1 MVTFR
6 LIEETDQYLTYWY
19 FPNGNED
26 EMYGIILIDKLNE
39 TVEIQKMAHDD
50 FSHIVTVDEQNEAR
64 NSVND
69 MRREEGLPFKEDVEL
84 GIMIET
90 PAASLMADVFAKEA
104 DFFSI
109 GTNDLT
115 GYTMAVDRGNAE
127 VAYLYSAYNPAV
139 LRSIERVIKAGRAEG
154 IMVGMCGEAA
164 ADPLL
169 APLLISFGM
178 NEFSVS
184 ATSILAT
191 RKGISL
197 WTKDEAD
204 TVAAKAMSL
213 TTEAEVEAYLK
224 SVAKH

>member
-1 MVTFR
+1 MKNPLNKRYFR
-6 LIEETDQYLTYWY
+6 ELK
-19 FPNGNED
+19 N
-26 EMYGIILIDKLNE
+26 
-39 TVEIQKMAHDD
+39 D
-50 FSHIVTVDEQNEAR
+50 FGKYIALCLFLIVTIGFCSGFLVADGSTKGAYDESFEKYNI
-64 NSVND
+64 
-69 MRREEGLPFKEDVEL
+69 EDGHFIL
-84 GIMIET
+84 
-90 PAASLMADVFAKEA
+90 AKEA

-197 WTKDEAD
+197 WTKEEAD
-204 TVAAKAMSL
+204 AVAAKAMSL